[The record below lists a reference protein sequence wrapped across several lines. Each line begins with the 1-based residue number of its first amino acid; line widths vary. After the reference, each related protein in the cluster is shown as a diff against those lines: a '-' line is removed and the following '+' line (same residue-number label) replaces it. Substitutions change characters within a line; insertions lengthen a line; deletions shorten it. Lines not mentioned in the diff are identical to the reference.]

1 MTRAKLMPAPT
12 HNPNFA
18 TTRWTM
24 VATAGGGE
32 VKSAADALEAIC
44 RTYWFPLYAF
54 IRRQGHTREEA
65 EDLTQA
71 FFMDLLEREP
81 WQQLDRERGKFRA
94 FLLAA
99 LKHFLSNNRDTARS
113 QKRGGRAL
121 HLSLDWQG
129 ADSRFDLAD
138 PSQSSPDQSYD
149 REWGVQLLEQVLE
162 HLREEAQAEG
172 NTGRFEILKDF
183 LSSGSGEASYENAA
197 EALGINAGAAR
208 VAVHRLRKRYRQ
220 LLREEIA
227 STLADPALVE
237 DELRSLFAAFR
248 HPSS

>member
-1 MTRAKLMPAPT
+1 MN
-12 HNPNFA
+12 HQNPMATPSRDPHFA

-24 VATAGGGE
+24 VASAGGGE
-32 VKSAADALEAIC
+32 EKSAAEALEAIC
-44 RTYWFPLYAF
+44 TTYWFPLYAY

-71 FFMDLLEREP
+71 FFLDLLEREP

-99 LKHFLSNNRDTARS
+99 LKHFLSNIREAARS

-129 ADSRFDLAD
+129 ADSRFEMAD

-149 REWGVQLLEQVLE
+149 REWGMQLLGQVLE
-162 HLREEAQAEG
+162 HLREEALAEG
-172 NTGRFEILKDF
+172 STGRFEILKDF
-183 LSSGSGEASYENAA
+183 LGSGSGEASYEKAA
-197 EALGINAGAAR
+197 AALDLNAGAAR

-227 STLADPALVE
+227 RTLADPAMVE

-248 HPSS
+248 HPAC